1 MSKEVKRYC
10 LSEFAEPH
18 TYPIG
23 PGAHVLASD
32 YETLE
37 AEHDTLL
44 AERDAL
50 RDALD
55 HIARTCRASR
65 TSTRRTRWIERR
77 AEWALEGKAYTDNA
91 FDIPVDVEEKNR
103 TLRIKKNL
111 LAAVVRDLLDVAE
124 GSHPNPPAAIES
136 ARAALQG
143 AQP

>member
-1 MSKEVKRYC
+1 MSKEVVRY
-10 LSEFAEPH
+10 LVKAGSECSEMV
-18 TYPIG
+18 Y
-23 PGAHVLASD
+23 ASD
-32 YETLE
+32 YD
-37 AEHDTLL
+37 ALL

-65 TSTRRTRWIERR
+65 TSTRRIRWIERR

-111 LAAVVRDLLDVAE
+111 LKAVVRDLLDVAE
-124 GSHPNPPAAIES
+124 GSHPNPPAAIEA

-143 AQP
+143 EQP